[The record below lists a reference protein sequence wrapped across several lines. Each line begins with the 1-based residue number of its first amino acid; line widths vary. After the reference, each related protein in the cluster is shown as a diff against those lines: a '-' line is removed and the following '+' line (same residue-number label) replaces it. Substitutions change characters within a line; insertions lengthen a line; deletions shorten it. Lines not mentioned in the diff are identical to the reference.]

1 MSKVWVT
8 NESSSFAKSFATWCN
23 QTGKHNFVNSLEND
37 EYDYFR
43 QDNLF
48 RSKEIDIFDPTLSNM
63 IGRSSAEL
71 IIHQLPITP
80 ERSTTNKDYA
90 IRNNIEGTYYVI
102 DTAKEVGIPIL
113 FITSKNYN
121 NITNNITNN
130 TNIPDIYNITAQAVE
145 NLLDVL
151 DIKHTSIIPPIIYG
165 PEFDEGIS
173 GLIKTAINNKEQ
185 VVINLDPEVQHPFMH
200 VDDFFNALSI
210 VVENLKLDIGGV
222 DKSVIEVHPHP
233 ESYSSIDTILQQLE
247 EHGFFLSYDIH
258 PEKDVFENIAIV
270 ENNITTLYGWEQKF
284 TIKDGLEDVIN
295 KLREKHDDDKRTK

>member
-1 MSKVWVT
+1 
-8 NESSSFAKSFATWCN
+8 
-23 QTGKHNFVNSLEND
+23 
-37 EYDYFR
+37 
-43 QDNLF
+43 
-48 RSKEIDIFDPTLSNM
+48 
-63 IGRSSAEL
+63 
-71 IIHQLPITP
+71 
-80 ERSTTNKDYA
+80 
-90 IRNNIEGTYYVI
+90 
-102 DTAKEVGIPIL
+102 
-113 FITSKNYN
+113 
-121 NITNNITNN
+121 
-130 TNIPDIYNITAQAVE
+130 
-145 NLLDVL
+145 
-151 DIKHTSIIPPIIYG
+151 
-165 PEFDEGIS
+165 
-173 GLIKTAINNKEQ
+173 
-185 VVINLDPEVQHPFMH
+185 MH